1 MTKKEVLGFKPAPRL
16 EQIGGIRSNQIDDRK
31 HHIGMMP

>member
-16 EQIGGIRSNQIDDRK
+16 EQIGDDRPKHLENRK
-31 HHIGMMP
+31 HHAR